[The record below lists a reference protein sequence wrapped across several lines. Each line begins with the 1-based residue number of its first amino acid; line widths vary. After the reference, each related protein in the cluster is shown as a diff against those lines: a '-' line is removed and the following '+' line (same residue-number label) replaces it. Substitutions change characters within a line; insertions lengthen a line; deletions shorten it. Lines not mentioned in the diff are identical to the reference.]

1 MIKMKIK
8 YCLGMAAVLVVACLM
23 MSCSEKKQSNVIIAP
38 KPVEHKPAA
47 PVRMSE
53 FKQSDD
59 VKWLDKTYKVE
70 VHRFVADS
78 LPKVKDEQGNEYFD
92 NLVRVRVLRAD
103 GSEFFNRV
111 FSKKSFADYVDAN
124 TRDHGVLLG
133 LVLDRAEGDNLYFGS
148 SVGSPDKL
156 SDEYIPLIVT
166 ISRMGDVSV
175 KRDTQL
181 DSVQPEEEE
190 DI

>member
-8 YCLGMAAVLVVACLM
+8 HCLGMAAALVVACLM

-111 FSKKSFADYVDAN
+111 FSKKS
-124 TRDHGVLLG
+124 
-133 LVLDRAEGDNLYFGS
+133 S
-148 SVGSPDKL
+148 SREIRSW
-156 SDEYIPLIVT
+156 IRC
-166 ISRMGDVSV
+166 SRRRKKTFES
-175 KRDTQL
+175 REL
-181 DSVQPEEEE
+181 RSHFSH
-190 DI
+190 

>member
-1 MIKMKIK
+1 MIVMKIK
-8 YCLGMAAVLVVACLM
+8 HRLELAASLIVACLM
-23 MSCSEKKQSNVIIAP
+23 MSCAEKKQSNVIIAP

-53 FKQSDD
+53 FKQTDE
-59 VKWLDKTYKVE
+59 VKWLEKTYKVE

-78 LPKVKDEQGNEYFD
+78 LPKVKDEQGNEYYD
-92 NLVRVRVLRAD
+92 NMVRVRVLRAD

-124 TRDHGVLLG
+124 TREHGVLLG
-133 LVLDRAEGDNLYFGS
+133 LVLDRAEGDNLFFGS

-166 ISRMGDVSV
+166 VSRMGEVSV
-175 KRDTQL
+175 KRDTQI
-181 DSVQPEEEE
+181 DSALPEEE